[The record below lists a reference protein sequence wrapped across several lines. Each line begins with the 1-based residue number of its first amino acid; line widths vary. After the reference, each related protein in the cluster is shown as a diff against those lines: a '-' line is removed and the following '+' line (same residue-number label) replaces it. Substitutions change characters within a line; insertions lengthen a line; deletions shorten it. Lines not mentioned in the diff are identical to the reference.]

1 MCWDSRA
8 SADDVHLWVART
20 IANPHGGA
28 PHLLTEV
35 GDPRAGAAL
44 REYVA
49 SGDLRVLALVVCAL
63 GWSGDDTD
71 AVLLVLLLHHEDAGV
86 RAAARSSLTGLEA
99 PGASD
104 HLAALLDE
112 LDPDGD
118 AKEVRH
124 VQICRVTCLRLARR
138 PELAAGVSVVRSWRL
153 RTMGLTGC
161 RVGPVLSQHRV
172 HELIGPLALEHCA
185 AYQMRLLTHP
195 QTDCQPR

>member
-71 AVLLVLLLHHEDAGV
+71 AVLLV
-86 RAAARSSLTGLEA
+86 

-153 RTMGLTGC
+153 RTKGLTGC

-172 HELIGPLALEHCA
+172 HELVRPPALEHCA
-185 AYQMRLLTHP
+185 AYQMRLLAHP